1 MTLLDKTKKEVTEKE
16 PLDLMSLT
24 IRGARS
30 GILTWW
36 LLCLRGTHLMRPSR
50 AVTLPEVSPRNETAR
65 SPRRMWRTPSSSH
78 RGPWDFIR
86 YQNSWGDVENGFCG
100 GVAGLRN
107 KEDKRPCSRF
117 CPSWRR
123 TPPNRMKVEEAAC
136 QVVTVVLRKA

>member
-50 AVTLPEVSPRNETAR
+50 AVTLPVESSPSRLSRIIFLTYR
-65 SPRRMWRTPSSSH
+65 KLIL
-78 RGPWDFIR
+78 DFNYI
-86 YQNSWGDVENGFCG
+86 N
-100 GVAGLRN
+100 
-107 KEDKRPCSRF
+107 
-117 CPSWRR
+117 
-123 TPPNRMKVEEAAC
+123 
-136 QVVTVVLRKA
+136 